1 MTVEGLYISIWFVG
15 STQGPTPKVSCPSAT
30 VTLLLLA
37 FGPSVNNPPGPGR
50 LVFIG
55 GSGEEGST
63 SDMEVGVAVCG
74 GEAEPLEVRMVS
86 TGTEFRSRP

>member
-1 MTVEGLYISIWFVG
+1 MTVERLGVSSTYISDMKCD
-15 STQGPTPKVSCPSAT
+15 PTPKVSCPSAT

-55 GSGEEGST
+55 GSGEDGST
-63 SDMEVGVAVCG
+63 SDIEVGVAVCG
-74 GEAEPLEVRMVS
+74 GEAEPLFVRWLDI
-86 TGTEFRSRP
+86 T